1 MEFINILSVG
11 TAMGVD
17 RLPSK
22 DVLLTR
28 LGIGF
33 LGKPPLVEG
42 RRKNQRRLRR
52 NRPKTRSS
60 SQGRGSVKERV
71 FSSVRFL
78 RNTKQDKE

>member
-1 MEFINILSVG
+1 MEFVNILSVD

-17 RLPSK
+17 RSPSK

-42 RRKNQRRLRR
+42 RRKNQRRLRG
-52 NRPKTRSS
+52 NRPKTKKFKPRKREVSK
-60 SQGRGSVKERV
+60 KEYLV
-71 FSSVRFL
+71 VLDF
-78 RNTKQDKE
+78 